1 MQVAAVSMLVFLSV
15 TGNSQAYSLN
25 LSEESSSEVSVAR
38 NLPVA
43 ILPLAL
49 ALVGPLVAVFF
60 GSLKPVLLTLGL
72 VYLLLF
78 VLTFVPTLG
87 AMVQT
92 GFRAFGD
99 TLAAAIPPTIGEDL
113 LKATGLDA
121 EECRTRAV
129 CEITEDAVQRFPAR
143 VGAAWPDE
151 WVARPTAPG
160 TCGRSVG
167 LAVLAPVEEKRRLG
181 DFQRRS
187 VESAWDNRPR
197 SRGVCQ
203 ANDDDA
209 RCSELPRRGICLR
222 CLHGL
227 LVFVVFVPII
237 VFDDASV

>member
-1 MQVAAVSMLVFLSV
+1 VILAYP
-15 TGNSQAYSLN
+15 AYSLHLT

-87 AMVQT
+87 AIVQA

-129 CEITEDAVQRFPAR
+129 CEITEDAVQRYPTVAAMLR
-143 VGAAWPDE
+143 SLSGAVRAQDD
-151 WVARPTAPG
+151 
-160 TCGRSVG
+160 SKF
-167 LAVLAPVEEKRRLG
+167 VLK
-181 DFQRRS
+181 
-187 VESAWDNRPR
+187 
-197 SRGVCQ
+197 
-203 ANDDDA
+203 
-209 RCSELPRRGICLR
+209 
-222 CLHGL
+222 GL
-227 LVFVVFVPII
+227 LGGLSGLGCESLYALCKQSPFERVLKALYEPAV
-237 VFDDASV
+237 

>member
-1 MQVAAVSMLVFLSV
+1 MLVFLSV

-129 CEITEDAVQRFPAR
+129 CEITEDAVQRYPTVAAMLR
-143 VGAAWPDE
+143 SLSGAVRAQD
-151 WVARPTAPG
+151 G
-160 TCGRSVG
+160 SKF
-167 LAVLAPVEEKRRLG
+167 VLK
-181 DFQRRS
+181 
-187 VESAWDNRPR
+187 
-197 SRGVCQ
+197 
-203 ANDDDA
+203 
-209 RCSELPRRGICLR
+209 
-222 CLHGL
+222 GL
-227 LVFVVFVPII
+227 LGGLSGLGCESLYAVCKRSPFERVLKALSEPAV
-237 VFDDASV
+237 